1 MKFERKRSGKWET
14 KKESESNVR
23 KIIRI
28 YLSNHK
34 EYRGNKNGKRR
45 MLKYHISDRKERLQ
59 NIGYNERPTGSNI
72 FQKEKQMIQFKKIK
86 KK

>member
-1 MKFERKRSGKWET
+1 
-14 KKESESNVR
+14 
-23 KIIRI
+23 
-28 YLSNHK
+28 
-34 EYRGNKNGKRR
+34 
-45 MLKYHISDRKERLQ
+45 MLKYNISDRKERLQ